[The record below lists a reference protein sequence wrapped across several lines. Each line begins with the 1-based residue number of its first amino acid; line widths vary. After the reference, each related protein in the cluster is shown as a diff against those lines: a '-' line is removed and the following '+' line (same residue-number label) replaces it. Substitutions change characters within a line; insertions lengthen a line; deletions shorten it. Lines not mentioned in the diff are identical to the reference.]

1 MTDESDIVRSASA
14 DYALRARLTNKGGF
28 TLVELLVAVSLLSLG
43 IFAVIG
49 MQTVALQ
56 SNSIANQL
64 SVANKLAQQ
73 VLEDILSWD
82 PSLSV
87 FTTTTSTPVP
97 YAGFPVVPATSPI
110 TYTSILTDANSGVYK
125 ANYSVIVGT
134 SGNGIPTG
142 VSKIVVTVTYT
153 YKGLT
158 KTITVYGSKVTV

>member
-1 MTDESDIVRSASA
+1 M
-14 DYALRARLTNKGGF
+14 
-28 TLVELLVAVSLLSLG
+28 
-43 IFAVIG
+43 
-49 MQTVALQ
+49 
-56 SNSIANQL
+56 
-64 SVANKLAQQ
+64 
-73 VLEDILSWD
+73 
-82 PSLSV
+82 
-87 FTTTTSTPVP
+87 
-97 YAGFPVVPATSPI
+97 PATSPI